1 MFIAIELD
9 RSRIS
14 AFFIRLHPIAP
25 EPVLVRDLFLFFVHG
40 IVFHIQFDI
49 MFLAVTVIVIAAISG
64 IGRRLSGKASI
75 GSVISFHKRNVCIP
89 VIGITGYID
98 MADVAVAATHLH
110 IVSGLEYIGM
120 IIIVVFHMHEGGIR
134 IGLRKTVPSYRWY
147 RSFQNSGSD
156 HRRSLR
162 WES

>member
-1 MFIAIELD
+1 MALAVITIFLYFICGFLALLQRECMSLWTID
-9 RSRIS
+9 I

-75 GSVISFHKRNVCIP
+75 GSVISFHKRNVCIQ

-98 MADVAVAATHLH
+98 WRM
-110 IVSGLEYIGM
+110 
-120 IIIVVFHMHEGGIR
+120 
-134 IGLRKTVPSYRWY
+134 
-147 RSFQNSGSD
+147 
-156 HRRSLR
+156 
-162 WES
+162 

>member
-14 AFFIRLHPIAP
+14 AFDRFFCLFQRECMSLRTIDIVFFIRLHPIAP

-75 GSVISFHKRNVCIP
+75 GSVISFHKRNVCIQ

-98 MADVAVAATHLH
+98 WRM
-110 IVSGLEYIGM
+110 
-120 IIIVVFHMHEGGIR
+120 
-134 IGLRKTVPSYRWY
+134 
-147 RSFQNSGSD
+147 
-156 HRRSLR
+156 
-162 WES
+162 

>member
-14 AFFIRLHPIAP
+14 AFDRFFCLFQRECMSMRTIDIAFFIRLHPIAP
-25 EPVLVRDLFLFFVHG
+25 EPVLIRELFLFFVHG

-98 MADVAVAATHLH
+98 MADVAVATAHLY

-134 IGLRKTVPSYRWY
+134 IGL
-147 RSFQNSGSD
+147 
-156 HRRSLR
+156 
-162 WES
+162 